1 MHETLKLMTKI
12 IKLQHQCLLI
22 NRIITNQDI
31 YDAFSNNKRKNNLQN
46 TEKMISHKKKLKNRF
61 RSIINLSYALDIN
74 LNEDFLNFQINYLNS
89 DLHLIRDLYIYDNEL
104 LINVFFCKKSEV
116 NCFLC
121 CLLIKTPL
129 ERQLTGFFGVLTRW

>member
-1 MHETLKLMTKI
+1 MHETQKLMTKI

-61 RSIINLSYALDIN
+61 RSLINLSYALDTN

-104 LINVFFCKKSEV
+104 LINVFFCK
-116 NCFLC
+116 
-121 CLLIKTPL
+121 
-129 ERQLTGFFGVLTRW
+129 